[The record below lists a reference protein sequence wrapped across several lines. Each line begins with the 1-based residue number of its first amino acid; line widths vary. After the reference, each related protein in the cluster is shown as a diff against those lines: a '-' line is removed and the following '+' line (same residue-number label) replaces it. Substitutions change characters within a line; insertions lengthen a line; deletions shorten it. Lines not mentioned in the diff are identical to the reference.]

1 MILSRPVDRIQT
13 TGSVLADK
21 GAPMTQNMAHH
32 PVIAP
37 RAGPEADATPRC
49 HLDPRQHRKVG
60 LLQHATRGE
69 EIESRSLPRHVA
81 SLPRV
86 LRALAQRQWCPPT
99 APAIGG
105 RVRVD
110 ATAPPCGMCISC
122 HIVILF
128 RPEEIPAGRK
138 ARAVGKRWRG
148 QECWR
153 LSGRWGSCT
162 WQAQRA
168 VWAAGEQDCSMMILF
183 RARCVIPFAQLCR
196 ALEPQP

>member
-1 MILSRPVDRIQT
+1 MGNLCMVILSRPVDRIQT

-32 PVIAP
+32 PAIAP

-86 LRALAQRQWCPPT
+86 LRALAQRQ
-99 APAIGG
+99 
-105 RVRVD
+105 
-110 ATAPPCGMCISC
+110 
-122 HIVILF
+122 
-128 RPEEIPAGRK
+128 
-138 ARAVGKRWRG
+138 
-148 QECWR
+148 
-153 LSGRWGSCT
+153 
-162 WQAQRA
+162 
-168 VWAAGEQDCSMMILF
+168 
-183 RARCVIPFAQLCR
+183 
-196 ALEPQP
+196 